1 MLLCGRVSILLG
13 ATSQSGLTF
22 ATHTQIIQGEKPE
35 KERKKEMWE
44 SNNDWWIDEKYMGVN
59 CLILSSFL

>member
-1 MLLCGRVSILLG
+1 MGMLLCGRVSILLG

-44 SNNDWWIDEKYMGVN
+44 SNNDW
-59 CLILSSFL
+59 